1 MNDELIPEQ
10 ETIITD
16 EQLEEIAG
24 GSPNNNTITTV
35 NCQNTLSSVV
45 AV

>member
-1 MNDELIPEQ
+1 MSDELIPEQ

-16 EQLEEIAG
+16 EQLEEVAG
-24 GSPNNNTITTV
+24 GSPNNNSISTV
-35 NCQNTLSSVV
+35 NCQTMLSSVV